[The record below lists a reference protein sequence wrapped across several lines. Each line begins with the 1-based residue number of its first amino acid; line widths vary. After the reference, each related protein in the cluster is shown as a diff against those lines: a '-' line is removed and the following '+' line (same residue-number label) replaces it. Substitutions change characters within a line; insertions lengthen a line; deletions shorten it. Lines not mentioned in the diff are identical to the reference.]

1 MGETLIMKVAVI
13 GTGYV
18 GLVAGACF
26 ADSGNEVFC
35 VDHDPAKIEAL
46 KKGVIP
52 IYEPGLEEL
61 VTRAWD
67 RKRIHFTTST
77 AEAVRACEVVFLAV
91 GTPAREDGTPEMKY
105 LKAAVEQVAQA
116 MRDAKTGYRV
126 LVNKSTVP
134 VGSQAQVTRWVSAVT
149 QEPFDVVSNPEFLKE
164 GTAVDDFLKPD
175 RVVIG
180 TSSDRA
186 YEVMAQLYAPFV
198 RQGNPILRMDAVSA
212 ELTKYACNSFLAT
225 RISFMN
231 ELSRVA
237 DAFGGDIEWIR
248 KGMATDQ
255 RIGKH
260 FLYAGVGYG
269 GSCFPKDVSALV
281 TQAKSQGLSVGVIE
295 AAEAANQS
303 QRDYF
308 VALIEKAYPRG
319 LSGLALGVWGLA
331 FKPNTD
337 DMREAPAIDVVAA
350 LRSRGAKVRVFD
362 PVAMDQARKLIPE
375 GVDCRYCESA
385 LQAID
390 GADGLVLLTEWN
402 EFRNPD
408 WSEIKKLL
416 RQPKV
421 LDGRNIFDPAF
432 LKKNGF
438 EYVGVG
444 RR

>member
-1 MGETLIMKVAVI
+1 MKVAVI

-26 ADSGNEVFC
+26 ADSGNQVIC

-52 IYEPGLEEL
+52 IYEPGLEGL

-67 RKRIHFTTST
+67 RKRIQFTTST
-77 AEAVRACEVVFLAV
+77 SEAVRACEVIFLAV
-91 GTPAREDGTPEMKY
+91 GTPAREDGTPEMKF
-105 LKAAVEQVAQA
+105 LKAAVEQVALTMNEA
-116 MRDAKTGYRV
+116 RTGYRV

-134 VGSQAQVTRWVSAVT
+134 VGSQKQVSDWVAAVT
-149 QEPFDVVSNPEFLKE
+149 TEPFDVVSNPEFLKE

-186 YEVMAQLYAPFV
+186 YELMAQLYAPFV

-212 ELTKYACNSFLAT
+212 ELTKYACNAFLAT

-231 ELSRVA
+231 ELARVA

-255 RIGKH
+255 RIGRH

-281 TQAKSQGLSVGVIE
+281 TQAQSKGLRAGIVE
-295 AAEAANQS
+295 AAENANQS

-308 VALIEKAYPRG
+308 VKLIESQYPKG
-319 LSGLALGVWGLA
+319 LSGLTFGIWGLA

-337 DMREAPAIDVVAA
+337 DMREAPAITVTEA
-350 LRSRGAKVRVFD
+350 LRARGARIRVFD
-362 PVAMDQARKLIPE
+362 PVAMEQAQKVIAEGPE
-375 GVDCRYCESA
+375 CRYCESA
-385 LQAID
+385 YEAID
-390 GADGLVLLTEWN
+390 GVDGLVLLTEWN

-408 WSEIKKLL
+408 WSQVKKLL
-416 RQPKV
+416 KQPKIM
-421 LDGRNIFDPAF
+421 DGRNIFDPAF

>member
-1 MGETLIMKVAVI
+1 MKVAVI

-26 ADSGNEVFC
+26 ADSGNEVYC

-52 IYEPGLEEL
+52 IYEPGLEEI
-61 VTRAWD
+61 VERAQL
-67 RKRIHFTTST
+67 RRRIHFTTST

-91 GTPAREDGTPEMKY
+91 GTPARPDGSPELKY
-105 LKAAVEQVAQA
+105 LRAAVEQVAHA
-116 MRDAKTGYRV
+116 MKEGRTGYRV

-134 VGSQAQVTRWVSAVT
+134 VGSQKQVSEWVGGVT
-149 QEPFDVVSNPEFLKE
+149 TEPFDVVSNPEFLKE
-164 GTAVDDFLKPD
+164 GTAIDDFLKPD

-186 YEVMAQLYAPFV
+186 FELMSQLYAPFV
-198 RQGNPILRMDAVSA
+198 RQGNPVMRMDAVSA
-212 ELTKYACNSFLAT
+212 ELTKYACNAFLAS

-231 ELSRVA
+231 ELARVA

-260 FLYAGVGYG
+260 FLYAGLGYG
-269 GSCFPKDVSALV
+269 GSCFPKDVSGLV
-281 TQAKSQGLSVGVIE
+281 SQAAGKGIELGVVQAAENANRLQREYFVSLVEKAFPQGLQGLVL
-295 AAEAANQS
+295 AA
-303 QRDYF
+303 
-308 VALIEKAYPRG
+308 
-319 LSGLALGVWGLA
+319 WGLA

-337 DMREAPAIDVVAA
+337 DMREAPSITIIEA
-350 LRSRGAKVRVFD
+350 LRARGASVRVFD
-362 PVAMDQARKLIPE
+362 PVAMEQARSVIPE
-375 GVDCRYCESA
+375 GSDCVYCESA
-385 LQAID
+385 LDAVR
-390 GADGLVLLTEWN
+390 GANGLLLLTEWN

-408 WSEIKKLL
+408 WQELKALL
-416 RQPKV
+416 KSPV
-421 LDGRNIFDPAF
+421 VVDGRNIFDPLL
-432 LKKNGF
+432 LKKQGF
-438 EYVGVG
+438 KYLGVG

>member
-1 MGETLIMKVAVI
+1 MKVAVI

-26 ADSGNEVFC
+26 ADSGNDVVC
-35 VDHDPAKIEAL
+35 VDHDPTKIEAL

-52 IYEPGLEEL
+52 IYEPGLEDL
-61 VTRAWD
+61 VSRATTRGHI
-67 RKRIHFTTST
+67 RFTTST

-105 LKAAVEQVAQA
+105 LKAAVEQVALA
-116 MRDAKTGYRV
+116 MKEGRTGYRV

-134 VGSQAQVTRWVSAVT
+134 VGSQKQVSEWIAAVT
-149 QEPFDVVSNPEFLKE
+149 TEPFDVVSNPEFLKE

-186 YEVMAQLYAPFV
+186 FELMSQLYAPFV
-198 RQGNPILRMDAVSA
+198 RQGNPIIRMDAVSA

-231 ELSRVA
+231 ELARVA

-255 RIGKH
+255 RIGRH

-281 TQAKSQGLSVGVIE
+281 TQSKSRGLSFGIVE

-303 QRDYF
+303 QRESLRPWKSRF
-308 VALIEKAYPRG
+308 
-319 LSGLALGVWGLA
+319 SG
-331 FKPNTD
+331 
-337 DMREAPAIDVVAA
+337 
-350 LRSRGAKVRVFD
+350 
-362 PVAMDQARKLIPE
+362 
-375 GVDCRYCESA
+375 RYC
-385 LQAID
+385 
-390 GADGLVLLTEWN
+390 
-402 EFRNPD
+402 
-408 WSEIKKLL
+408 
-416 RQPKV
+416 
-421 LDGRNIFDPAF
+421 
-432 LKKNGF
+432 
-438 EYVGVG
+438 
-444 RR
+444 

>member
-1 MGETLIMKVAVI
+1 MPMKVAVI

-46 KKGVIP
+46 RKGVIP
-52 IYEPGLEEL
+52 IYEPGLEDL
-61 VTRAWD
+61 VVRATE

-105 LKAAVEQVAQA
+105 LKAAVEQVASA
-116 MRDAKTGYRV
+116 MKEARTGYRV

-134 VGSQAQVTRWVSAVT
+134 VGSQKQVSDWVLGVT
-149 QEPFDVVSNPEFLKE
+149 TEPFDVVSNPEFLKE

-186 YEVMAQLYAPFV
+186 YELMAQLYAPFV
-198 RQGNPILRMDAVSA
+198 RQGNPIIRMDAVSA
-212 ELTKYACNSFLAT
+212 ELTKYACNAFLAT

-231 ELSRVA
+231 ELARVA

-255 RIGKH
+255 RIGRH

-281 TQAKSQGLSVGVIE
+281 TQAESKGLRAGIVE

-303 QRDYF
+303 QREYF
-308 VALIEKAYPRG
+308 VSLIEKAYPAG
-319 LSGLALGVWGLA
+319 LKGLTFGVWGLA

-337 DMREAPAIDVVAA
+337 DMREAPAITVVAA
-350 LRSRGAKVRVFD
+350 LRASGASVRVFD
-362 PVAMDQARKLIPE
+362 PVAMEQARKVIPE
-375 GVDCRYCESA
+375 GKDCLYCESA
-385 LQAID
+385 LEAID
-390 GADGLVLLTEWN
+390 GVDGLLLLTEWN
-402 EFRNPD
+402 EFRNPE
-408 WSEIKKLL
+408 WSEVKKLL
-416 RQPKV
+416 KKPQII
-421 LDGRNIFDPAF
+421 DGRNIFDPAF
-432 LKKNGF
+432 LKKQGF
-438 EYVGVG
+438 QYVGIG